1 MAHTKIVCY
10 KHNRELTV
18 FGHSD
23 MTKENV
29 EIRVDQCPDCLE
41 DGRTYGYNEGWK
53 AAGEALSKGPLS
65 LQDFK

>member
-10 KHNRELTV
+10 KHNKELTV

-23 MTKENV
+23 MTKEDV

-41 DGRTYGYNEGWK
+41 DGRTYGYNEG
-53 AAGEALSKGPLS
+53 
-65 LQDFK
+65 